1 MSATLERGPAVTAA
15 YAGRRQL
22 PVAVPLAIALAWAA
36 AVVAHATGVA
46 GRFHHDALLG
56 GGTPSLVG
64 VGGYA
69 LAWTVMV
76 TAMMLPSALPLL
88 RLFVETSAGQGRRG
102 WLLACFTAGYLAVWA
117 MFGWAALVFDGGV
130 HGTVD
135 AVGWLAVRPWLVGA
149 AGLGLAGA
157 FQFSSLKD
165 RCLTECR
172 HPAAYLLRHYRRGP
186 RAAFRLG
193 WGHGLYC
200 LGCCWALMLVMFSVG
215 VADLGWMAA
224 MAGLMAYE
232 KLGRHGRGAAIATGV
247 AALALAALVALHPA
261 WMPPVMASHG

>member
-1 MSATLERGPAVTAA
+1 
-15 YAGRRQL
+15 
-22 PVAVPLAIALAWAA
+22 
-36 AVVAHATGVA
+36 
-46 GRFHHDALLG
+46 
-56 GGTPSLVG
+56 
-64 VGGYA
+64 
-69 LAWTVMV
+69 
-76 TAMMLPSALPLL
+76 
-88 RLFVETSAGQGRRG
+88 
-102 WLLACFTAGYLAVWA
+102 

-135 AVGWLAVRPWLVGA
+135 AVGWLAARPWLVGA

-172 HPAAYLLRHYRRGP
+172 HPGAYLLRHYRRGP

-200 LGCCWALMLVMFSVG
+200 LGCCWALMLVMFSVD

-224 MAGLMAYE
+224 LAALAGLMAYE
-232 KLGRHGRGAAIATGV
+232 KLGRHGKGAATAAGG

-261 WMPPVMASHG
+261 WMPPVMASQG

>member
-1 MSATLERGPAVTAA
+1 VSATLEGRRAA
-15 YAGRRQL
+15 SDTTAGRGRL
-22 PVAVPLAIALAWAA
+22 PVAVSVAIFLAWVA
-36 AVVAHATGVA
+36 AVAAHATGVA
-46 GRFHHDALLG
+46 GRFHHDALLAH
-56 GGTPSLVG
+56 GTLG
-64 VGGYA
+64 LAGIGGYA

-76 TAMMLPSALPLL
+76 AAMMLPSAVPLL

-102 WLLACFTAGYLAVWA
+102 RLLACFAAGYLAVWA
-117 MFGWAALVFDGGV
+117 LFGWAALVFDGGV
-130 HGTVD
+130 HGTVE
-135 AVGWLAVRPWLVGA
+135 AVGWLAARPWLVGA

-224 MAGLMAYE
+224 LAGLMAYE
-232 KLGRHGRGAAIATGV
+232 KLGRHGRAVARAAGV
-247 AALALAALVALHPA
+247 AALVLAVLAAGQQLDL
-261 WMPPVMASHG
+261 